1 MRHHGSLRDK
11 EATEGAW
18 EAAKGAV
25 IGSMIVCILAR
36 GDQRARGLGL
46 IGAVGSRDCDCD
58 GGALAGLA
66 RL

>member
-25 IGSMIVCILAR
+25 IGSMIVCILAH
-36 GDQRARGLGL
+36 GDEDRTGLG
-46 IGAVGSRDCDCD
+46 
-58 GGALAGLA
+58 
-66 RL
+66 

>member
-25 IGSMIVCILAR
+25 IGSMIVCILDER
-36 GDQRARGLGL
+36 SRGLGL